1 MENDFLEENY
11 DIVNKVFSN
20 PIKTLYKAKDKNT
33 NLFVMI
39 KEYNRKGGLYVEA
52 LYKMEKFILEQLNSL
67 LKENDLPYIIQL
79 IKANENSKHMYIIT
93 EYCFGNL
100 EDYIKLNNNKLSIDN
115 IRTILLQ
122 LNNVLKLFRQKR
134 IIHRNIKPSNI
145 LISYN
150 NNNEIIIKLSGVSHC
165 YKEITI
171 TDEVMPKQKNI
182 FTPPE
187 GIKELETK
195 EKYDL
200 WSIGILIYYMLFY
213 EYPYEDYNKFNEIKN
228 NINIKNIVDN
238 DLKDLISKL
247 LIINDTERI
256 SWEDYFKHPFFNFEK
271 KDFLKLRY
279 IQDLSTLKNEIN
291 ELYLNLI
298 KKKKEEREK
307 EAKEQ
312 YTKFKEIYLE
322 IQKIKKELELIYK
335 K

>member
-20 PIKTLYKAKDKNT
+20 PIKTLYKAQDKNT

-187 GIKELETK
+187 GIKELESAK
-195 EKYDL
+195 V
-200 WSIGILIYYMLFY
+200 
-213 EYPYEDYNKFNEIKN
+213 NKRK
-228 NINIKNIVDN
+228 
-238 DLKDLISKL
+238 
-247 LIINDTERI
+247 
-256 SWEDYFKHPFFNFEK
+256 
-271 KDFLKLRY
+271 
-279 IQDLSTLKNEIN
+279 
-291 ELYLNLI
+291 
-298 KKKKEEREK
+298 
-307 EAKEQ
+307 
-312 YTKFKEIYLE
+312 
-322 IQKIKKELELIYK
+322 
-335 K
+335 